1 MGPIDRCAAVD
12 FLNTRHMGR
21 SGVVDELTSFDA
33 VVSWARTHELLG
45 AADLPSRNAAHSA
58 ALRHFALVIAMRS
71 AFEAFLLT
79 KTAETRRALVGY
91 LNAALASA
99 RSTETVI
106 TADAAAFDLSRAY
119 DKRDSANV
127 PHAIAWTIVDCL
139 RSVPLG
145 AVRRCSADDCILF
158 FLDVTKNG
166 SRRWCSGAGCG
177 ARVRAR
183 RHYAS
188 RKMSSPSG
196 VPGDVA

>member
-1 MGPIDRCAAVD
+1 MAQIDRSAAVD

-21 SGVVDELTSFDA
+21 SGVVDDLAAFDA
-33 VVSWARTHELLG
+33 VVSWTVTHELLG
-45 AADLPSRNAAHSA
+45 PADVPSRSVSRSGTT
-58 ALRHFALVIAMRS
+58 RHFALVIAMRS

-79 KTAETRRALVGY
+79 KTAEARRALVGY
-91 LNAALASA
+91 LDQALASA
-99 RSTETVI
+99 RSTETVLA
-106 TADAAAFDLSRAY
+106 ADGAFDLARAY
-119 DKRDSANV
+119 DKRDPANV
-127 PHAIAWTIVDCL
+127 PHAIAWAILDCL
-139 RSVPLG
+139 RTVPLG

-166 SRRWCSGAGCG
+166 SRRWCSSEGCG

-196 VPGDVA
+196 VPGDDA